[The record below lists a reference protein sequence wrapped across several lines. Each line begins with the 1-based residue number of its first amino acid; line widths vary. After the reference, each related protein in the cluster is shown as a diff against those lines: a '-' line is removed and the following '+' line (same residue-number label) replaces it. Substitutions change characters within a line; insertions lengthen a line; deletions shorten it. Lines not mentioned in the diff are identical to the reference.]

1 MAALSEIEKLEARF
15 NENPDG
21 RFFAPLADAYRKA
34 GRVDDAITVLTAG
47 LPKHPDYLSAHI
59 VLGRCHL
66 DKKDDGQALAAFE
79 RVLGLDSENI
89 IALKALAEIAERVG
103 QADDARRWLM
113 RLLTVDPM
121 NSEADDDLKR
131 LGGPLDDAQAPA
143 AAAAEEVVLDLGVA
157 SDLAEPAAPA
167 PAWPP
172 PPAPLALEEPAPA
185 AAAALTDIPTLEF
198 TPPPDTVERPAVPL
212 ETATA
217 SAGAAGDAP
226 SGFQSFDDQLQWGAG
241 ERQSGMIHA
250 EDIAEAERR
259 HEATSA
265 AIEFLE
271 PSAPAAHA
279 ESAAPPAATP
289 GPTRT
294 REIVPPVA
302 GEWSAAAESSTIEMP
317 PVTVPRT
324 REHQAL
330 PVAEPP
336 LEPMAIEQGSGHGE
350 AAAPEP
356 ATAAPPPAAPDLPL
370 IMPEDVTPPDEMRR
384 PSLKHAHVSPPAA
397 EPAAAPGEPM
407 LTETMAELYLR
418 QGFTDQAIDVYRRLV
433 AQRPHDAALRAK
445 LAALEAPR
453 PVLSAAAL
461 GAESVGAFLGRIA
474 RGSLPSAP
482 AAPPPNPPGGPTPMD
497 QAFAAGAEAEQ
508 AASAPNPSE
517 GGPLGAPARPATDAF
532 SLDQIFGAS
541 GSGGQAA
548 QPAPPQSPPAKL
560 GASFDEFFGAAP
572 PAEDSVRPRES
583 KSPRASDDDLSAF
596 NTWLHGLRR

>member
-59 VLGRCHL
+59 VLGRCQL

-103 QADDARRWLM
+103 RADDARRWLM

-121 NSEADDDLKR
+121 NAEADEDLKR
-131 LGGPLDDAQAPA
+131 LGGPPDDAQAPA
-143 AAAAEEVVLDLGVA
+143 EAAEDVVLDLGVA
-157 SDLAEPAAPA
+157 GEVVEAAAPA
-167 PAWPP
+167 PTWSPPAAPEPVAFPEAAVASPAMADVETLEFVPP
-172 PPAPLALEEPAPA
+172 PP
-185 AAAALTDIPTLEF
+185 
-198 TPPPDTVERPAVPL
+198 TPIPDTVERPAVPL
-212 ETATA
+212 ETA
-217 SAGAAGDAP
+217 AAAPAAEAP

-271 PSAPAAHA
+271 PTAPATHA
-279 ESAAPPAATP
+279 ESAAPPSPSPTP
-289 GPTRT
+289 SLART
-294 REIVPPVA
+294 REIVPPLA
-302 GEWSAAAESSTIEMP
+302 GEWSAAVESSTIEMP
-317 PVTVPRT
+317 PVSVPRT
-324 REHQAL
+324 REHEA
-330 PVAEPP
+330 VDAAEPP
-336 LEPMAIEQGSGHGE
+336 LEPMTIEQGSGHAE
-350 AAAPEP
+350 AATLEP
-356 ATAAPPPAAPDLPL
+356 AAASLPPAAPDLPL
-370 IMPEDVTPPDEMRR
+370 IMPEDVTPPDELRR
-384 PSLKHAHVSPPAA
+384 PSLKHAHVSTAA
-397 EPAAAPGEPM
+397 EPLAAPAAEPM

-433 AQRPHDAALRAK
+433 AQRPHDDALRTR

-461 GAESVGAFLGRIA
+461 GAESVGTFLSRIA

-482 AAPPPNPPGGPTPMD
+482 AAPPPSPPDAPSPMD
-497 QAFAAGAEAEQ
+497 RAFAAGAEAEQ
-508 AASAPNPSE
+508 AAPASSPSE
-517 GGPLGAPARPATDAF
+517 GGPPGAPARPATDAF
-532 SLDQIFGAS
+532 SLDQIFGAP
-541 GSGGQAA
+541 GGGAGGQAA
-548 QPAPPQSPPAKL
+548 QPAPPPAPPAKL

-572 PAEDSVRPRES
+572 PA
-583 KSPRASDDDLSAF
+583 
-596 NTWLHGLRR
+596 